1 MRRLFPSVALA
12 AILAGCA
19 ETPRSSET
27 MPTYSAAWRT
37 IATDDDRER
46 LRDWR
51 TAFSKA
57 LAAAR
62 KSGHAEEIAAEGAL
76 LEPDSA
82 LGEPAMPDG
91 RYKCRVIKLGAKSE
105 GLLDYIAYPAFTCV
119 VGREGALQRLDKVS
133 GSQRHVG
140 ILYGNDAMRQVFL
153 GTLAL
158 GDETRAMQYGQDETR
173 DVAGYLERVGPERWR
188 LVMPYPHF
196 ESLTDVLE
204 LVPER

>member
-1 MRRLFPSVALA
+1 
-12 AILAGCA
+12 
-19 ETPRSSET
+19 
-27 MPTYSAAWRT
+27 MPTFSPAWRT
-37 IATDDDRER
+37 IATEDDRER

-51 TAFSKA
+51 TAFGKA

-62 KSGHAEEIAAEGAL
+62 KSGHGPAIEAEGAL
-76 LEPDSA
+76 LNPDSA
-82 LGEPAMPDG
+82 LAEPAIPDG
-91 RYKCRVIKLGAKSE
+91 RYNCRVIKLGAKSE
-105 GLLDYIAYPAFTCV
+105 GLLDYVSYPAFTCV
-119 VGREGALQRLDKVS
+119 IGHDGSLQRLDKVS

-140 ILYGNDAMRQVFL
+140 ILYGHEATRMVFL

-173 DVAGYLERVGPERWR
+173 DVAGYFERIGPQRWR

-204 LVPER
+204 LVPSP